1 MKLSSCRVV
10 RFNTQPAKN
19 QRVLPQMCSR
29 SNPPIRTTHRNH
41 RENEQT
47 RRVPGQMRHCRRAH
61 RHQHRR
67 SRPATLMFSKLQK
80 RPRQRR
86 RSRRNSQRYSI
97 PRPYQRE
104 KMCRTSARTICAPD
118 QNRSSRRAHQRP
130 RHRNRP
136 VVPMFSKPQ
145 RRSCQHR
152 QSRRNSRRRSIPQR
166 PRQRQKIHR
175 VSARTIYAPGQ
186 KQSRRRAYQRQ
197 RHKSRVVAPM

>member
-19 QRVLPQMCSR
+19 QRILLRVCSR

-104 KMCRTSARTICAPD
+104 KMCRTSARTICTPD

-130 RHRNRP
+130 R
-136 VVPMFSKPQ
+136 
-145 RRSCQHR
+145 RRSRGDARMCGGQR
-152 QSRRNSRRRSIPQR
+152 NPAQKKRLRGIIFIRSSRKSGLRIVLRR
-166 PRQRQKIHR
+166 K
-175 VSARTIYAPGQ
+175 
-186 KQSRRRAYQRQ
+186 KFRRFV
-197 RHKSRVVAPM
+197 KSRKHRKSAVKYIPKPHQQNHPLFVM

>member
-104 KMCRTSARTICAPD
+104 KMCRTSARTICTPD

-130 RHRNRP
+130 R
-136 VVPMFSKPQ
+136 
-145 RRSCQHR
+145 RRSRPDALMFGKSQRQPELPRQAR
-152 QSRRNSRRRSIPQR
+152 QSRCKNQPYHL
-166 PRQRQKIHR
+166 QKTYR
-175 VSARTIYAPGQ
+175 VCARTMYAPGQ
-186 KQSRRRAYQRQ
+186 NRS
-197 RHKSRVVAPM
+197 S